1 MNWTLVTLERYYKRY
16 LSPLIDLNVSLEY
29 VLRDWSVKVVESF
42 NLGPEK
48 EKKYPKL
55 INEIKKIYDFH
66 LCKLLKWMNSE
77 KKKPKRI
84 PKREIPRE
92 GKRERGQRGAVSHL
106 GPKKVFKCHPHY
118 FELHSFRL
126 MRGPRLRFEP
136 IQKKRK
142 KKRSKANK
150 TYNNQQQQQTKA
162 PLLSIKIERGLQRVQ
177 IIGFRLWVRV
187 LVRLKKVK

>member
-1 MNWTLVTLERYYKRY
+1 MKLKRFMI
-16 LSPLIDLNVSLEY
+16 LTCASCWNEWIQKKRNRREFP
-29 VLRDWSVKVVESF
+29 
-42 NLGPEK
+42 K
-48 EKKYPKL
+48 EKYPG
-55 INEIKKIYDFH
+55 
-66 LCKLLKWMNSE
+66 
-77 KKKPKRI
+77 
-84 PKREIPRE
+84 RE
-92 GKRERGQRGAVSHL
+92 RERGQRGAVSHL

-177 IIGFRLWVRV
+177 IIGFRLLGFGIWFDWRKSSKIQIM
-187 LVRLKKVK
+187 LI